1 MRHIYLDNNATT
13 PVHPA
18 VIEALLPFYR
28 NNFGNPSC
36 SHWAGRS
43 VRQALHQAREQVAA
57 LVNCDPAEVV
67 FTSGGSESLNM
78 AIKGVVAA
86 RRAQG
91 NHIITTRVEHSAVF
105 NSCRYLEREGCR
117 VTYLDVDSSG
127 MLDLEALQAAIN
139 DTTILIAAM
148 YANNETG
155 TLFPVEQIG
164 ALAAGRGICCLSDSV
179 QAVGKLPIDF
189 SKSGLNFMTISGHK
203 LYAPKGVGALIIKG
217 GTHLRPLIH
226 GGGQERNR
234 RAGTENITGIVALG
248 KACEL
253 AGATLASD
261 AARIRGLR
269 DRLEQGVRERI
280 TDVTTNGH
288 PEQRLPNTLNLSFNG
303 VYAEQLLDQLDR
315 HGVAASAGS
324 ACSTGSRELSRVL
337 AAMGMNDA
345 MIRSSVR
352 FSLGRE
358 TSVEEIDHVLE
369 ILPGLVGELRGRGKK
384 SLPKSQI

>member
-1 MRHIYLDNNATT
+1 MPHIYLDNNATT
-13 PVHPA
+13 PVHPE

-28 NNFGNPSC
+28 ENFGNPSC

-43 VRQALHQAREQVAA
+43 VRQALNHAREQVAA
-57 LVNCDPAEVV
+57 LVNCEPAEVV
-67 FTSGGSESLNM
+67 FTSGGSESINM
-78 AIKGVVAA
+78 AIKGVAAA
-86 RRAQG
+86 RRARG

-117 VTYLDVDSSG
+117 VTYLDVDSNG
-127 MLDLEALQAAIN
+127 MLDLEALKAAIT
-139 DTTILIAAM
+139 DKTILIAAM

-155 TLFPVEQIG
+155 VIFPVDEIAAVASGHGICSLSDAVQ
-164 ALAAGRGICCLSDSV
+164 AAG
-179 QAVGKLPIDF
+179 KLAIDF
-189 SKSGLNFMTISGHK
+189 KRSGLDFLTVSGHK

-234 RAGTENITGIVALG
+234 RAGTENIPGIVALG

-261 AARIRGLR
+261 SARIKGLR
-269 DRLEQGVRERI
+269 DRLGQGLLAKISGLRL
-280 TDVTTNGH
+280 NGH
-288 PEQRLPNTLNLSFNG
+288 PEQRLPNTLNISFMG
-303 VYAEQLLDQLDR
+303 IYAEQLLDELDR
-315 HGVAASAGS
+315 DGVAASAGS

-337 AAMGMNDA
+337 AAMGMDDA
-345 MIRSSVR
+345 SIRSSVR

-358 TSVEEIDHVLE
+358 TSAEDIGYVLD
-369 ILPGLVGELRGRGKK
+369 ILPGMVERLRDRGK
-384 SLPKSQI
+384 

>member
-13 PVHPA
+13 PVHPE

-28 NNFGNPSC
+28 ENFGNASC

-43 VRQALHQAREQVAA
+43 VRQALGQAREQVAQ
-57 LVNCDPAEVV
+57 LVSCDLSEVV
-67 FTSGGSESLNM
+67 FTSGGSESINM
-78 AIKGVVAA
+78 AIKGVVVS
-86 RRAQG
+86 RRARG

-105 NSCRYLEREGCR
+105 NSCRYLEREGCS

-127 MLDLEALQAAIN
+127 MLDLEALKASIS
-139 DTTILIAAM
+139 DKTILIAAM

-155 TLFPVEQIG
+155 TIFPVEEIG
-164 ALAAGRGICCLSDSV
+164 ALASEHGICSLSDSV

-189 SKSGLNFMTISGHK
+189 RKSGLNFLTISGHK

-234 RAGTENITGIVALG
+234 RAGTENIPGIVALG
-248 KACEL
+248 KACQL

-261 AARIRGLR
+261 SLRIRCLR
-269 DRLEQGVRERI
+269 NRLEQGLLERI
-280 TDVTTNGH
+280 VDVKINGH
-288 PEQRLPNTLNLSFNG
+288 PGQRLPNTLNISFKG
-303 VYAEQLLDQLDR
+303 VSADLLLDEMDLN
-315 HGVAASAGS
+315 GVAASAGS

-337 AAMGMNDA
+337 SAIGMDDA
-345 MIRSSVR
+345 MIRSSIR

-358 TSVEEIDHVLE
+358 TTAEDIDYVLE
-369 ILPGLVGELRGRGKK
+369 LIPDMVERLRSKK
-384 SLPKSQI
+384 GTGSNR